1 MGDSYVVT
9 GAIMTCTFGMAPSS
23 FMASPGR
30 TEMLS
35 NVPKGNIM
43 DFAPM
48 VNIMPFGM
56 CNTLSNPTVA
66 AATSAAMGVLT
77 PMPCIPAITSPWIP
91 GNPQVFVQGQP
102 ALMRSNCNVCMWGGQ
117 ISFTTDGQ
125 TPCPPPFLVPPVNVP
140 LPDLQPDWMLSN
152 LTPDQIDEY
161 KEAFE
166 NAKYAG
172 DRDRDISNALK
183 EMAGRY
189 AANGEFE
196 KAAMAMQ
203 ASEQYRNRADQKQ
216 AEAMYAVNDKYVWG
230 KPVQEQEA
238 GMTREDL
245 QGIHDQAAKEQAQ
258 HQKDVEQLDRQIAK
272 DQEALSK
279 EGDKLAKVSR
289 EQTNARNELDAANQA
304 KSDAADK
311 REAAEYQAQMAAWNE
326 ESAKQRGDKEAA
338 KFFHQQKKEAENTA
352 KQAAKEEKAASEK
365 AEKAQK
371 VYDKVS
377 EKQSKAYNDFRDHVD
392 QYNDL
397 KEQKQTAEDNRAAA
411 EQKANTTQ
419 MALDAQDTLNKHQE
433 DIDKYKETKD
443 TTREKREE
451 KTAYENEQKHY
462 QEESDAWFK
471 AGAEAQRQGN
481 QDLANSF
488 YRKDGY
494 YHDLAVEAGNKAR
507 EKENEYQEA
516 KTEMGKAKE
525 QAYGDDAMFDAYTA
539 ELQLGGAMDYLKNDS
554 SGNTS
559 TSSEDNEKTSDQGSS
574 KGKHKK

>member
-9 GAIMTCTFGMAPSS
+9 GAMMMCSFGLAPSA

-48 VNIMPFGM
+48 LNIMPFGL
-56 CNTLSNPTVA
+56 CTAPTNPEVIA
-66 AATSAAMGVLT
+66 CCGPA
-77 PMPCIPAITSPWIP
+77 PCVPAIIAPWTR
-91 GNPQVFVQGQP
+91 GNPQVLVQGQP
-102 ALMRSNCNVCMWGGQ
+102 ALMRSCRNMCTWLGQ

-125 TPCPPPFLVPPVNVP
+125 MPCPPPLVIPPINIP
-140 LPDLQPDWMLSN
+140 FPDLQPDWMLTD
-152 LTPDQIDEY
+152 LEPHEIWQY
-161 KEAFE
+161 KHDFE
-166 NAKYAG
+166 DAKHAG
-172 DRDRDISNALK
+172 DGDRFASDQLK
-183 EMAGRY
+183 EMSARY
-189 AANGEFE
+189 AAQGDLE
-196 KAAMAMQ
+196 KATLAMQ

-216 AEAMYAVNDKYVWG
+216 AAAMQAVNDKYVWG
-230 KPVQEQEA
+230 TPTKEQPSE
-238 GMTREDL
+238 MSREDL

-258 HQKDVEQLDRQIAK
+258 HQKEVEQLDQQIAK

-352 KQAAKEEKAASEK
+352 RQAAKEEKAASEK
-365 AEKAQK
+365 AEKAQN

-392 QYNDL
+392 QYNEL

-411 EQKANTTQ
+411 EQKANTAQ
-419 MALDAQDTLNKHQE
+419 MALDAQDTLAQHDEAISKH
-433 DIDKYKETKD
+433 KESVSNV
-443 TTREKREE
+443 REKREE
-451 KTAYENEQKHY
+451 RTAYEKEQQHY
-462 QEESDAWFK
+462 QEESDAWFR

-494 YHDLAVEAGNKAR
+494 YHDLAVEAGANAH
-507 EKENEYQEA
+507 EKDKEYQEA
-516 KTEMGKAKE
+516 RAELKEAKE

-539 ELQLGGAMDYLKNDS
+539 DLQYDSAINSLKNNS
-554 SGNTS
+554 TGNTGNS
-559 TSSEDNEKTSDQGSS
+559 T
-574 KGKHKK
+574 GK

>member
-9 GAIMTCTFGMAPSS
+9 GAMMMCSFGLAPSA

-48 VNIMPFGM
+48 LNIMPFGL
-56 CNTLSNPTVA
+56 CTAPTNPEVIA
-66 AATSAAMGVLT
+66 CCGPA
-77 PMPCIPAITSPWIP
+77 PCVPAIIAPWTP
-91 GNPQVFVQGQP
+91 GNPQVLVQGQP
-102 ALMRSNCNVCMWGGQ
+102 ALMRSCRNMCTWLGQ

-125 TPCPPPFLVPPVNVP
+125 MPCPPPLVIPPINIP
-140 LPDLQPDWMLSN
+140 FPDLQPDWMLTD
-152 LTPDQIDEY
+152 LEPHEIWQY
-161 KEAFE
+161 KHDFE
-166 NAKYAG
+166 DAKHAG
-172 DRDRDISNALK
+172 DGDRFASDQLK
-183 EMAGRY
+183 EMSARY
-189 AANGEFE
+189 AAQGDLE
-196 KAAMAMQ
+196 KATLAMQ

-216 AEAMYAVNDKYVWG
+216 AAAMQAVNDKYVWG
-230 KPVQEQEA
+230 TPTKEQPSE
-238 GMTREDL
+238 MSREDL

-258 HQKDVEQLDRQIAK
+258 HQKEVEQLDRQIAK

-352 KQAAKEEKAASEK
+352 RQAAKEEKAASEK
-365 AEKAQK
+365 AEKAQN

-392 QYNDL
+392 QYNEL

-411 EQKANTTQ
+411 EQKANTAQ
-419 MALDAQDTLNKHQE
+419 MALDAQDTLAQHDEAISKH
-433 DIDKYKETKD
+433 KESVSNV
-443 TTREKREE
+443 REKREE
-451 KTAYENEQKHY
+451 RTAYEKEQQHY
-462 QEESDAWFK
+462 QEESDAWFR

-494 YHDLAVEAGNKAR
+494 YHDLAVEAGANAH
-507 EKENEYQEA
+507 EKDKEYQEA
-516 KTEMGKAKE
+516 RAELKEAKE

-539 ELQLGGAMDYLKNDS
+539 ELQLGNAMNSLKNNS
-554 SGNTS
+554 AGN
-559 TSSEDNEKTSDQGSS
+559 KGSS
-574 KGKHKK
+574 TGKSNNAKP

>member
-9 GAIMTCTFGMAPSS
+9 GAMMMCSFGLAPSA

-48 VNIMPFGM
+48 LNIMPFGL
-56 CNTLSNPTVA
+56 CTAPTNPEVIA
-66 AATSAAMGVLT
+66 CCGPA
-77 PMPCIPAITSPWIP
+77 PCVPAIIAPWTP
-91 GNPQVFVQGQP
+91 GNPQVLVQGQP
-102 ALMRSNCNVCMWGGQ
+102 ALMRSCRNMCTWLGQ

-125 TPCPPPFLVPPVNVP
+125 MPCPPPLVIPPINIP
-140 LPDLQPDWMLSN
+140 FPDLQPDWMLTD
-152 LTPDQIDEY
+152 LEPHEIWQY
-161 KEAFE
+161 KHDFE
-166 NAKYAG
+166 DAKHAG
-172 DRDRDISNALK
+172 DGDRFASDQLK
-183 EMAGRY
+183 EMSARY
-189 AANGEFE
+189 AAQGDLE
-196 KAAMAMQ
+196 KATLAMQ

-216 AEAMYAVNDKYVWG
+216 AAAMQAVNDKYVWG
-230 KPVQEQEA
+230 TPTKEQPSE
-238 GMTREDL
+238 MSREDM

-258 HQKDVEQLDRQIAK
+258 HQKEVEQLDQQIAK

-352 KQAAKEEKAASEK
+352 RQAAKEEKAASEK
-365 AEKAQK
+365 AEKAQN

-392 QYNDL
+392 QYNEL

-411 EQKANTTQ
+411 EQKANTAQ
-419 MALDAQDTLNKHQE
+419 MALDAQDTLAQHDEAISKH
-433 DIDKYKETKD
+433 KESVSNV
-443 TTREKREE
+443 REKREE
-451 KTAYENEQKHY
+451 RTAYEKEQQHY
-462 QEESDAWFK
+462 QEESDAWFR

-494 YHDLAVEAGNKAR
+494 YHDLAVEAGANAH
-507 EKENEYQEA
+507 EKDKEYQEA
-516 KTEMGKAKE
+516 RAELKEAKE

-539 ELQLGGAMDYLKNDS
+539 ELQLGNAMNSLKNNS
-554 SGNTS
+554 AGN
-559 TSSEDNEKTSDQGSS
+559 KGSS
-574 KGKHKK
+574 TGKSNNAKP

>member
-9 GAIMTCTFGMAPSS
+9 GAMMMCSFGLAPSA

-48 VNIMPFGM
+48 LNIMPFGL
-56 CNTLSNPTVA
+56 CTAPTNPEVIA
-66 AATSAAMGVLT
+66 CCGPA
-77 PMPCIPAITSPWIP
+77 PCVPAIIAPWTP
-91 GNPQVFVQGQP
+91 GNPQVLVQGQP
-102 ALMRSNCNVCMWGGQ
+102 ALMRSCRNMCTWLGQ

-125 TPCPPPFLVPPVNVP
+125 MPCPPPLVIPPINIP
-140 LPDLQPDWMLSN
+140 FPDLQPDWMLTD
-152 LTPDQIDEY
+152 LEPHEIWQY
-161 KEAFE
+161 KHDFE
-166 NAKYAG
+166 DAKHAG
-172 DRDRDISNALK
+172 DGDRFASDQLK
-183 EMAGRY
+183 EMSARY
-189 AANGEFE
+189 AAQGDLE
-196 KAAMAMQ
+196 KATLAMQ

-216 AEAMYAVNDKYVWG
+216 AAAMQAVNDKYVWG
-230 KPVQEQEA
+230 TPTKEQPSE
-238 GMTREDL
+238 MSREDL

-258 HQKDVEQLDRQIAK
+258 HQKEVEQLDQQIAK

-352 KQAAKEEKAASEK
+352 RQAAKEEKAASEK
-365 AEKAQK
+365 AEKAQN

-392 QYNDL
+392 QYNEL

-411 EQKANTTQ
+411 EQKANTAQ
-419 MALDAQDTLNKHQE
+419 MALDAQDTLAQHDEAISKH
-433 DIDKYKETKD
+433 KESVSNV
-443 TTREKREE
+443 REKREE
-451 KTAYENEQKHY
+451 RTAYEKEQQHY
-462 QEESDAWFK
+462 QEESDAWFR

-494 YHDLAVEAGNKAR
+494 YHDLAVEAGATAH
-507 EKENEYQEA
+507 EKDKEYQEA
-516 KTEMGKAKE
+516 RAELKEAKE

-539 ELQLGGAMDYLKNDS
+539 ELQLGNAMNSLKNNS
-554 SGNTS
+554 AGN
-559 TSSEDNEKTSDQGSS
+559 KGSS
-574 KGKHKK
+574 TGKSNNAKP

>member
-9 GAIMTCTFGMAPSS
+9 GAMMMCSFGLAPSA

-48 VNIMPFGM
+48 LNIMPFGL
-56 CNTLSNPTVA
+56 CTAPTNPEVIA
-66 AATSAAMGVLT
+66 CCGPA
-77 PMPCIPAITSPWIP
+77 PCVPAIIAPWTP
-91 GNPQVFVQGQP
+91 GNPQVLVQGQP
-102 ALMRSNCNVCMWGGQ
+102 ALMRSCRNMCTWLGQ

-125 TPCPPPFLVPPVNVP
+125 MPCPPPLVIPPINIP
-140 LPDLQPDWMLSN
+140 FPDLQPDWMLTD
-152 LTPDQIDEY
+152 LEPHEIWQY
-161 KEAFE
+161 KHDFE
-166 NAKYAG
+166 DAKHAG
-172 DRDRDISNALK
+172 DGDRFASDQLK
-183 EMAGRY
+183 EMSARY
-189 AANGEFE
+189 AAQGDLE
-196 KAAMAMQ
+196 KATLAMQ

-216 AEAMYAVNDKYVWG
+216 AAAMQAVNDKYVWG
-230 KPVQEQEA
+230 TPTKEQPSE
-238 GMTREDL
+238 MSREDL

-258 HQKDVEQLDRQIAK
+258 HQKEVEQLDQQIAK

-352 KQAAKEEKAASEK
+352 RQAAKEEKAASEK
-365 AEKAQK
+365 AEKAQN

-392 QYNDL
+392 QYNEL

-411 EQKANTTQ
+411 EQKANTAQ
-419 MALDAQDTLNKHQE
+419 MALDAQDTLAQHDEAISKH
-433 DIDKYKETKD
+433 KESVSNV
-443 TTREKREE
+443 REKREE
-451 KTAYENEQKHY
+451 RTAYEKEQQHY
-462 QEESDAWFK
+462 QEESDAWFR

-494 YHDLAVEAGNKAR
+494 YHDLAVEAGANAH
-507 EKENEYQEA
+507 EKDKEYQEA
-516 KTEMGKAKE
+516 RAELKEAKE

-539 ELQLGGAMDYLKNDS
+539 ELQLGNAMNSLKNNS
-554 SGNTS
+554 AGNKGFS
-559 TSSEDNEKTSDQGSS
+559 T
-574 KGKHKK
+574 GKSNNAKP

>member
-9 GAIMTCTFGMAPSS
+9 GAMMMCSFGLAPSA

-48 VNIMPFGM
+48 LNIMPFGL
-56 CNTLSNPTVA
+56 CTAPTNPEVIA
-66 AATSAAMGVLT
+66 CCGPA
-77 PMPCIPAITSPWIP
+77 PCVPAIIAPWTP
-91 GNPQVFVQGQP
+91 GNPQVLVQGQP
-102 ALMRSNCNVCMWGGQ
+102 ALMRSCRNMCTWLGQ

-125 TPCPPPFLVPPVNVP
+125 MPCPPPLVIPPINIP
-140 LPDLQPDWMLSN
+140 FPDLQPDWMLTD
-152 LTPDQIDEY
+152 LEPHEIWQY
-161 KEAFE
+161 KHDFE
-166 NAKYAG
+166 DAKHAG
-172 DRDRDISNALK
+172 DGDRFASDQLK
-183 EMAGRY
+183 EMSARY
-189 AANGEFE
+189 AAQGDLE
-196 KAAMAMQ
+196 KATLAMQ

-216 AEAMYAVNDKYVWG
+216 AAAMQAVNDKYVWG
-230 KPVQEQEA
+230 TPTKEQPSE
-238 GMTREDL
+238 MSREDL

-258 HQKDVEQLDRQIAK
+258 HQKEVEQLDQQIAK

-352 KQAAKEEKAASEK
+352 RQAAKEEKAASEK
-365 AEKAQK
+365 AEKAQN

-392 QYNDL
+392 QYNEL

-411 EQKANTTQ
+411 EQKVNTAQ
-419 MALDAQDTLNKHQE
+419 MALDAQDTLAQHDEAISKH
-433 DIDKYKETKD
+433 KESVSNV
-443 TTREKREE
+443 REKREE
-451 KTAYENEQKHY
+451 RTAYEKEQQHY
-462 QEESDAWFK
+462 QEESDAWFR

-494 YHDLAVEAGNKAR
+494 YHDLAVEAGANAH
-507 EKENEYQEA
+507 EKDKEYQEA
-516 KTEMGKAKE
+516 RAELKEAKE

-539 ELQLGGAMDYLKNDS
+539 ELQLGNAMNSLKNNS
-554 SGNTS
+554 AGN
-559 TSSEDNEKTSDQGSS
+559 KGSS
-574 KGKHKK
+574 TGKSNNAKP

>member
-9 GAIMTCTFGMAPSS
+9 GAMMMCSFGLAPSA

-48 VNIMPFGM
+48 LNIMPFGL
-56 CNTLSNPTVA
+56 CTAPTNPEVIA
-66 AATSAAMGVLT
+66 CCGPA
-77 PMPCIPAITSPWIP
+77 PCVPAIIAPWTP
-91 GNPQVFVQGQP
+91 GNPQVLVQGQP
-102 ALMRSNCNVCMWGGQ
+102 ALMRSCRNMCTWLGQ

-125 TPCPPPFLVPPVNVP
+125 MPCPPPLVIPPINIP
-140 LPDLQPDWMLSN
+140 FPDLQPDWMLTD
-152 LTPDQIDEY
+152 LEPHEIWQY
-161 KEAFE
+161 KHDFE
-166 NAKYAG
+166 DAKHAG
-172 DRDRDISNALK
+172 DGDRFASDQLK
-183 EMAGRY
+183 EMSARY
-189 AANGEFE
+189 AAQGDLE
-196 KAAMAMQ
+196 KATLAMQ

-216 AEAMYAVNDKYVWG
+216 AAAMQAVNDKYVWG
-230 KPVQEQEA
+230 TPTKEQPSE
-238 GMTREDL
+238 MSREDL

-258 HQKDVEQLDRQIAK
+258 HQKEVEQLDQQIAK

-352 KQAAKEEKAASEK
+352 RQAAKEEKAASEK
-365 AEKAQK
+365 AEKAQN

-392 QYNDL
+392 QYNEL

-411 EQKANTTQ
+411 EQKANTAQ
-419 MALDAQDTLNKHQE
+419 MALDAQDTLAQHDEAISKH
-433 DIDKYKETKD
+433 KESVSNV
-443 TTREKREE
+443 REKREE
-451 KTAYENEQKHY
+451 RTAYEKEQQHY
-462 QEESDAWFK
+462 QEESDAWFR

-494 YHDLAVEAGNKAR
+494 YHDLAVEAGANAH
-507 EKENEYQEA
+507 EKDKEYQEA
-516 KTEMGKAKE
+516 RAELKEAKE

-539 ELQLGGAMDYLKNDS
+539 DLQYDSAINSLKNNS
-554 SGNTS
+554 TGNTGNS
-559 TSSEDNEKTSDQGSS
+559 T
-574 KGKHKK
+574 GK

>member
-1 MGDSYVVT
+1 MGDTYVVT

-56 CNTLSNPTVA
+56 CNTPSNPTVA
-66 AATSAAMGVLT
+66 AATAAAMGVLT
-77 PMPCIPAITSPWIP
+77 PMPCIPAVTTPWMP
-91 GNPQVFVQGQP
+91 GNPQVLVQGQP
-102 ALMRSNCNVCMWGGQ
+102 ALMRSNCNMCMWGGQ

-125 TPCPPPFLVPPVNVP
+125 MPCPPPLVIPPINIP
-140 LPDLQPDWMLSN
+140 FPDLQPDWMLTN
-152 LTPDQIDEY
+152 LEPHEIWQY
-161 KEAFE
+161 KHDFE
-166 NAKYAG
+166 DAKHAG
-172 DRDRDISNALK
+172 DGDRFASDQLK
-183 EMAGRY
+183 EMSARY
-189 AANGEFE
+189 AAQGNLE
-196 KAAMAMQ
+196 KATLAMQ
-203 ASEQYRNRADQKQ
+203 ASEQFRNRADQKQ
-216 AEAMYAVNDKYVWG
+216 AAAMQAVNDKYVWG
-230 KPVQEQEA
+230 TPTKEQPSE
-238 GMTREDL
+238 MSREDL

-258 HQKDVEQLDRQIAK
+258 HQKEVEQLDRQIAK

-392 QYNDL
+392 QYNEL

-494 YHDLAVEAGNKAR
+494 YHDLAVEAGSKAR

-525 QAYGDDAMFDAYTA
+525 QAYGDDAMYDAYTA
-539 ELQLGGAMDYLKNDS
+539 ELKLDNAMNSLKNDP
-554 SGNTS
+554 SGDTRNS
-559 TSSEDNEKTSDQGSS
+559 AGNKPSS
-574 KGKHKK
+574 KKTTD

>member
-1 MGDSYVVT
+1 MGDTYVVT

-56 CNTLSNPTVA
+56 CNTPSNPTVA
-66 AATSAAMGVLT
+66 AATAAAMGVLT
-77 PMPCIPAITSPWIP
+77 PMPCIPAVTTPWMP
-91 GNPQVFVQGQP
+91 GNPQVLVQGQP
-102 ALMRSNCNVCMWGGQ
+102 ALMRSNCNMCMWGGQ

-125 TPCPPPFLVPPVNVP
+125 MPCPPPLVIPPINIP
-140 LPDLQPDWMLSN
+140 FPDLQPDWMLTD
-152 LTPDQIDEY
+152 LEPHEIWQY
-161 KEAFE
+161 KHDFE
-166 NAKYAG
+166 DAKHAG
-172 DRDRDISNALK
+172 DGDRFASDQLK
-183 EMAGRY
+183 EMSARY
-189 AANGEFE
+189 AAQGDLE
-196 KAAMAMQ
+196 KATLAMQ

-216 AEAMYAVNDKYVWG
+216 AAAMQAVNDKYVWG
-230 KPVQEQEA
+230 TPTKEQPSE
-238 GMTREDL
+238 MSREDL

-258 HQKDVEQLDRQIAK
+258 HQKEVEQLDRQIAK

-371 VYDKVS
+371 EYDKVS

-392 QYNDL
+392 QYNEL

-494 YHDLAVEAGNKAR
+494 YHDLAVEAGSKAR

-539 ELQLGGAMDYLKNDS
+539 ELQLGGAMDYLKN
-554 SGNTS
+554 N
-559 TSSEDNEKTSDQGSS
+559 SSENTGSS
-574 KGKHKK
+574 TGNSGKKNPET

>member
-91 GNPQVFVQGQP
+91 GNPQVLVQGQP

-258 HQKDVEQLDRQIAK
+258 HQKEVEQLDRQIAK

-392 QYNDL
+392 QYNEL

-419 MALDAQDTLNKHQE
+419 MALDAQDILNKHQE

>member
-9 GAIMTCTFGMAPSS
+9 GAMMMCSFGLAPSA

-48 VNIMPFGM
+48 LNIMPFGL
-56 CNTLSNPTVA
+56 CTAPTNPEVIA
-66 AATSAAMGVLT
+66 CCGPA
-77 PMPCIPAITSPWIP
+77 PCVPAIIAPWTP
-91 GNPQVFVQGQP
+91 GNPQVLVQGQP
-102 ALMRSNCNVCMWGGQ
+102 ALMRSCRNMCTWLGQ

-125 TPCPPPFLVPPVNVP
+125 MPCPPPLVIPPINIP
-140 LPDLQPDWMLSN
+140 FPDLQPDWMLTD
-152 LTPDQIDEY
+152 LEPHEIWQY
-161 KEAFE
+161 KHDFE
-166 NAKYAG
+166 DAKHAG
-172 DRDRDISNALK
+172 DGDRFASDQLK
-183 EMAGRY
+183 EMSARY
-189 AANGEFE
+189 AAQGDLE
-196 KAAMAMQ
+196 KATLAMQ

-216 AEAMYAVNDKYVWG
+216 AAAMQAVNDKYVWG
-230 KPVQEQEA
+230 TPTKEQPSE
-238 GMTREDL
+238 MSREDL

-258 HQKDVEQLDRQIAK
+258 HQKEVEQLDQQIAK

-352 KQAAKEEKAASEK
+352 RQAAKEEKAASEK
-365 AEKAQK
+365 AEKAQN

-392 QYNDL
+392 QYNEL

-411 EQKANTTQ
+411 EQKANTAQ
-419 MALDAQDTLNKHQE
+419 MALDAQDTLAQHDEAISKH
-433 DIDKYKETKD
+433 KESVSNV
-443 TTREKREE
+443 REKREE
-451 KTAYENEQKHY
+451 RTAYEKEQQHY
-462 QEESDAWFK
+462 QEESDAWFR

-494 YHDLAVEAGNKAR
+494 YHDLAVEAGANAH
-507 EKENEYQEA
+507 EKDKEYQEA
-516 KTEMGKAKE
+516 RAELKEAKE

-539 ELQLGGAMDYLKNDS
+539 ELQLGNAMNSLKNNS
-554 SGNTS
+554 AGN
-559 TSSEDNEKTSDQGSS
+559 KGSS
-574 KGKHKK
+574 TGKSNNAKP

>member
-9 GAIMTCTFGMAPSS
+9 GAMMMCSFGLAPSA

-48 VNIMPFGM
+48 LNIMPFGL
-56 CNTLSNPTVA
+56 CTAPTNPEVIA
-66 AATSAAMGVLT
+66 CCGPA
-77 PMPCIPAITSPWIP
+77 PCVPAIIAPWTP
-91 GNPQVFVQGQP
+91 GNPQVLVQGQP
-102 ALMRSNCNVCMWGGQ
+102 ALMRSCRNMCTWLGQ

-125 TPCPPPFLVPPVNVP
+125 MPCPPPLVIPPINIP
-140 LPDLQPDWMLSN
+140 FPDLQPDWMLTD
-152 LTPDQIDEY
+152 LEPHEIWQY
-161 KEAFE
+161 KHDFE
-166 NAKYAG
+166 DAKHAG
-172 DRDRDISNALK
+172 DGDRFASDQLK
-183 EMAGRY
+183 EMSARY
-189 AANGEFE
+189 AAQGDLE
-196 KAAMAMQ
+196 KATLAMQ

-216 AEAMYAVNDKYVWG
+216 AAAMQAVNDKYVWG
-230 KPVQEQEA
+230 TPTKEQPSE
-238 GMTREDL
+238 MSREDL

-258 HQKDVEQLDRQIAK
+258 HQKEVEQLDQQIAK

-352 KQAAKEEKAASEK
+352 RQAAKEEKAASEK
-365 AEKAQK
+365 AEKAQY

-392 QYNDL
+392 QYNEL

-411 EQKANTTQ
+411 EQKANTAQ
-419 MALDAQDTLNKHQE
+419 MALDAQDTLAQHDEAISKH
-433 DIDKYKETKD
+433 KESVSNVRK
-443 TTREKREE
+443 KREE
-451 KTAYENEQKHY
+451 RTAYEKEQQHY
-462 QEESDAWFK
+462 QEESDTWFR

-494 YHDLAVEAGNKAR
+494 YHDLAVEAGANAH
-507 EKENEYQEA
+507 EKDKEYQEA
-516 KTEMGKAKE
+516 RAELKEAKE

-539 ELQLGGAMDYLKNDS
+539 ELQLGNAMNSLKNNS
-554 SGNTS
+554 AGN
-559 TSSEDNEKTSDQGSS
+559 KGSS
-574 KGKHKK
+574 TGKSNNAKP